1 MSNNCVEAAHI
12 NKIGYV
18 EKCESGAGSDI
29 YGENSRK
36 STEDV
41 EQGRN
46 EKQVKTI

>member
-1 MSNNCVEAAHI
+1 MSNNCVEAHI
-12 NKIGYV
+12 NEIGYV
-18 EKCESGAGSDI
+18 EKCESGEGSDI